1 MSMLELI
8 IFVSVLM
15 IDMVTKYMV
24 QSNVA
29 YHSICVIDGFFN
41 ITYAQNTGAAW
52 SMFAGQQMLLA
63 GIAIVAVV
71 AFGFMLYKTDK
82 EQLVTRLGYVL
93 IMSGALGNLIDRLF
107 YGYVRDF
114 LDFIIFGY
122 DYPIFNVADMAL
134 CIGVGLLIL
143 DIMLDRGKDEVRTDS

>member
-8 IFVSVLM
+8 IFVSILM

-29 YHSICVIDGFFN
+29 YHSICVIDGFFS

-63 GIAIVAVV
+63 GIAVVAVV

-82 EQLVTRLGYVL
+82 EQVTTRLGYVL